1 MLKKMT
7 LLAMAVGA
15 LIAFAVPAVASAADQ
30 WTYEDAAIPNNG
42 SEVVETYEGLLSFT
56 TPSPPLP
63 VHSTFGCQVTVAIV
77 ATGTANGTG
86 HAEVVEFNPTTTEC
100 SGTGVFTGC
109 HLIADESNPPW
120 TVDIGATDLTVTGPI
135 TIHNTYTSCPA
146 GPESNLAFNSI
157 TAETT
162 STTAGIQTIHIHGV
176 ATNGVTTAFGTVH
189 AEGEGLLGV
198 DY

>member
-15 LIAFAVPAVASAADQ
+15 LVAFAVPATASAADQ
-30 WTYEDAAIPNNG
+30 WTYEDAVIPNG
-42 SEVVETYEGLLSFT
+42 TEVAESYEGFLQFT
-56 TPSPPLP
+56 SPSPPLP
-63 VHSTFGCQVTVAIV
+63 VHSTFGCQVTVVIA
-77 ATGTANGTG
+77 AEGTAGGTG

-100 SGTGVFTGC
+100 TGTGVFTGC
-109 HLIADESNPPW
+109 HLIGDTSNPPW
-120 TVDIGATDLTVTGPI
+120 TVDIHASDLKVTGPI
-135 TIHNTYTSCPA
+135 TTHNEYTSCPV
-146 GPESNLAFNSI
+146 GSETNLAFESV
-157 TAETT
+157 TAQTT

-176 ATNGVTTAFGTVH
+176 ATNGVTTTSGTFH